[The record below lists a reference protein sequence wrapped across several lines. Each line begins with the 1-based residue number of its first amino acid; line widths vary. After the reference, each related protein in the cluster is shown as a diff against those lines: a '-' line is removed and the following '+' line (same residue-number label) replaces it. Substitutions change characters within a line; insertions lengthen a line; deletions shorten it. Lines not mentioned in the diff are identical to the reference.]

1 MGVTYS
7 IGFDIR
13 VGQQNKFLQNTNL
26 FQPKADG
33 IEYLSPVEEHNTNT
47 ATVIE
52 DPIETFT
59 DRQTT
64 ERQTSFNQNPEDE
77 IQFPDAESDQETSI
91 ILEPEENNVV
101 GSLKYNPEDNES
113 DFWGKSKTKL
123 CLITN
128 KTKENDSIIKENIRT
143 INNKESNREVNIE
156 SEEDK
161 KETVRSSPKRN
172 KGKKLKEQSSSNE
185 DKTYNI
191 SNKSNTEIE
200 KHTTNMKRQN
210 SVHKKKSALKY
221 KVVDNTTVV
230 DAPIKLNKNKVENET
245 KRRKSTTKLL
255 INTNVK
261 KPSVEKIGVYHI

>member
-1 MGVTYS
+1 M
-7 IGFDIR
+7 
-13 VGQQNKFLQNTNL
+13 
-26 FQPKADG
+26 FQLKADG
-33 IEYLSPVEEHNTNT
+33 IETKAYLSPVEEHNTNT

-77 IQFPDAESDQETSI
+77 IQLPDAESDQETSI
-91 ILEPEENNVV
+91 IQEPEEPEENNVV
-101 GSLKYNPEDNES
+101 GSPKSNPQNS
-113 DFWGKSKTKL
+113 QGDFWEKSKTKL
-123 CLITN
+123 RLITN
-128 KTKENDSIIKENIRT
+128 KTKENGSIIKENIGT

-191 SNKSNTEIE
+191 SNKSNPEIE

-210 SVHKKKSALKY
+210 SVHNKKSALKY

-230 DAPIKLNKNKVENET
+230 DGPIKLNKNKVENET